1 MSAHE
6 EELIDLIAQEA
17 LIDRAKL
24 KPEMTL
30 EAIGIDSVD
39 VVSVLFALEE
49 KYGVR
54 VETDEL
60 SKDQTLGDVIAL
72 VETKISAKET
82 A

>member
-6 EELIDLIAQEA
+6 EELLNLIAEEA

-24 KPEMTL
+24 QTDMTL

-49 KYGVR
+49 KYDVR
-54 VETDEL
+54 VETEEL

-72 VETKISAKET
+72 VEAKIAAK
-82 A
+82 APA